1 MFVDE
6 VKIEVKAGKGGD
18 GAVSFHREKYVPNG
32 GPDGGDGGK
41 GGDIIFVAD
50 DHLSTLLDFR
60 YKRKYKAMPGENGR
74 GNRCYGKK
82 GKDLVVKV
90 PKGTL
95 VTDQKTGA
103 LLADLSDNQPVVI
116 AKGGNGGW
124 GNAHFATSTRQ
135 APRFAKPGLPGE
147 EWELKLE
154 LKLLADVGLI
164 GFPNVGKSTLLSVVS
179 AAKPK
184 IANYPFTT
192 LSPSLGLVKGE
203 NTSFVMADIPG
214 LIEGASQGSGLGHTF
229 LRHVQRCRLLLH
241 LVDISSL
248 EGRDPWE
255 DLKIIN
261 SELEKFDQ
269 GLSELPQILV
279 GNKADI
285 ASEEQIESFMQKVN
299 DSGMACFLISAATT
313 KGVPELLLKVE
324 EQLSKLPPIRRFDPQ
339 IPVYEE
345 KQNTREF
352 EVFKVEEGV
361 YLVEAPW
368 LLNTLRGINGD
379 DYESLQ
385 YFQRVLLLSGIVD
398 KLKEMGIK
406 EGDTVK
412 IDDWEFDYLE

>member
-18 GAVSFHREKYVPNG
+18 GAVSFHREKYVPSG

-41 GGDIIFVAD
+41 GGDVIFVAD

-82 GKDLVVKV
+82 GKDLVVKL

-192 LSPSLGLVKGE
+192 LSPSLGLVKGD

-261 SELEKFDQ
+261 SELEKFDP
-269 GLSELPQILV
+269 GLSALPQILV

-285 ASEEQIESFMQKVN
+285 ASEEQIESFMQKVRN
-299 DSGMACFLISAATT
+299 AGMTCHLISAATK

-324 EQLSKLPPIRRFDPQ
+324 EQLSKLPPIRTFEPQ
-339 IPVYEE
+339 ISAPEE
-345 KQNTREF
+345 KKKTREF
-352 EVFKVEEGV
+352 EIFKEEGV
-361 YLVEAPW
+361 YRIEAPW
-368 LLNTLRGINGD
+368 LLNTLRGIDGD

-398 KLKEMGIK
+398 KLKEMGIQ

-412 IDDWEFDYLE
+412 IDEWEFDYVE

>member
-18 GAVSFHREKYVPNG
+18 GAVSFHREKYVPSG

-41 GGDIIFVAD
+41 GGDVIFVAD

-82 GKDLVVKV
+82 GKDLVVKL

-95 VTDQKTGA
+95 VTDQKTGT
-103 LLADLSDNQPVVI
+103 LLADISDNQPVVI

-248 EGRDPWE
+248 EGRNPWE

-261 SELEKFDQ
+261 SELEKFDP
-269 GLSELPQILV
+269 GLSALPQILV

-285 ASEEQIESFMQKVN
+285 ASEEQIEAFMQKVRN
-299 DSGMACFLISAATT
+299 AGMTCYLISAATK
-313 KGVPELLLKVE
+313 KGVHELLLKVE
-324 EQLSKLPPIRRFDPQ
+324 EQLSKLPPIRTFEPQ
-339 IPVYEE
+339 IPAPEE
-345 KQNTREF
+345 KKKTREF
-352 EVFKVEEGV
+352 EIFKEEDV
-361 YLVEAPW
+361 YRIEAPW
-368 LLNTLRGINGD
+368 LLNTLRGIDGD

-398 KLKEMGIK
+398 KLKEMGIQ

-412 IDDWEFDYLE
+412 IDDWEFDYVE

>member
-18 GAVSFHREKYVPNG
+18 GAVSFHREKYVPSG

-41 GGDIIFVAD
+41 GGDVIFVAD

-82 GKDLVVKV
+82 GKDLVVKL

-103 LLADLSDNQPVVI
+103 LLADLSDNQPIVI

-241 LVDISSL
+241 LVDVSSL
-248 EGRDPWE
+248 EGRNPWE

-261 SELEKFDQ
+261 SELEKFDP

-285 ASEEQIESFMQKVN
+285 ASEEQIESFMQKVRN
-299 DSGMACFLISAATT
+299 AGMTCHLISAATK

-324 EQLSKLPPIRRFDPQ
+324 EQLSKLPPIRTFEPQ
-339 IPVYEE
+339 IPAPEE
-345 KQNTREF
+345 KKKTREF
-352 EVFKVEEGV
+352 EIFKEEGV
-361 YLVEAPW
+361 YRIEAPW
-368 LLNTLRGINGD
+368 LLNTLRGIDGD

-398 KLKEMGIK
+398 KLKEMGIQ

-412 IDDWEFDYLE
+412 IDDWEFDYVE

>member
-18 GAVSFHREKYVPNG
+18 GAVSFHREKYVPSG

-41 GGDIIFVAD
+41 GGDVIFVAD

-82 GKDLVVKV
+82 GKDLVVKL

-192 LSPSLGLVKGE
+192 LSPSLGLVKGD

-261 SELEKFDQ
+261 SELEKFDP

-285 ASEEQIESFMQKVN
+285 ASEEQIESFMQKVRN
-299 DSGMACFLISAATT
+299 AGMTCHLISAATK

-324 EQLSKLPPIRRFDPQ
+324 EQLSKLPPIRTFEPQ
-339 IPVYEE
+339 IPAPEE
-345 KQNTREF
+345 KKKTREF
-352 EVFKVEEGV
+352 EIFKEEGV
-361 YLVEAPW
+361 YRIEAPW
-368 LLNTLRGINGD
+368 LLNTLRGIDGD

-398 KLKEMGIK
+398 KLKEMGIQ

-412 IDDWEFDYLE
+412 IDDWEFDYVE

>member
-18 GAVSFHREKYVPNG
+18 GAVSFHREKYVPSG

-41 GGDIIFVAD
+41 GGDVIFVAD

-82 GKDLVVKV
+82 GKDLVVKL

-192 LSPSLGLVKGE
+192 LSPSLGLVKGD

-261 SELEKFDQ
+261 SELEKFDP
-269 GLSELPQILV
+269 GLSALPQILV

-285 ASEEQIESFMQKVN
+285 ASEEQIESFMQKVRN
-299 DSGMACFLISAATT
+299 AGMTCHLISAATK

-324 EQLSKLPPIRRFDPQ
+324 EQLSKLPPIRTFEPQ
-339 IPVYEE
+339 IPAPEE
-345 KQNTREF
+345 KKKTREF
-352 EVFKVEEGV
+352 EIFKEEGV
-361 YLVEAPW
+361 YRIEAPW
-368 LLNTLRGINGD
+368 LLNTLRGIDGD

-398 KLKEMGIK
+398 KLKEMGIQ

-412 IDDWEFDYLE
+412 IDDWEFDYVE